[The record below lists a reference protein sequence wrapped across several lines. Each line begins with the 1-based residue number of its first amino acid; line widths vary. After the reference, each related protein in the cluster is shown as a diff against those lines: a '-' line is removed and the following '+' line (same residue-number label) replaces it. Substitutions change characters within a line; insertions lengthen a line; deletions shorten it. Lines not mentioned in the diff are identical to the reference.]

1 MNIKKLF
8 KITIAVI
15 VPVALLCLALF
26 IVKVTGVD
34 AVRSQEAGASR
45 EVTILEELEIG
56 KKDVLV
62 AESDR
67 MALYVNPKDMNL
79 IVEDKATGTKWYA
92 VDPDGLEP
100 EQALITIN
108 YVGEDNAFYNW
119 DSYTYCTA
127 NYTADAETPAYR
139 MYLLENGVR
148 ISMHINEGASQKFFE
163 YMPHKMSVEHYEELF
178 LGTIDRLEEEG
189 DEMAAKY
196 KRALTTNYKKKKE
209 EDKEYYYLLKSP
221 TAPATS
227 ASRQLIELSKVAGY
241 TTEFLLKD
249 ADEFGFTVEFE
260 EPAIFDITVDIT
272 LEGDEVVVN
281 IPVKEIVNG
290 NDFFTLQNIEV
301 LNNFGYVKAEQVGE
315 GYLLVPDGA
324 GALLKMNTYDAKV
337 ADYLRGFYNNDYY
350 TDFYYKAEYGQE
362 LMMPVFGSYVLSA
375 PAAEDGTAEEL
386 TPYGFMAVVENGVDT
401 AFLEAMLASDGT
413 ENTGRSYNKIFTTY
427 DVSQYEWVPVFGEYA
442 DNKATFLS
450 LAPMTEEDYTL
461 RYFFFTGDEVSYYNM
476 AKTYQNYLC
485 AGKEANVYQTEA
497 QLFFEALGTLSLEE
511 RILGIPYDTYF
522 SMTTYEELAAILED
536 MGDRHVNVS
545 YKGVFDGGMNH
556 KLMNSGKLTKANGD
570 QAALDA
576 LIAKVEDAGNSI
588 FLETDF
594 LKIYDEG
601 NGFVTWL
608 HGLEDY
614 SKSVVNVYGYA
625 VELGIFKQRSN
636 HYNLLDPKYI
646 VDVVS
651 DFKNNVSGNYNYY
664 VNDLTEHYYADYGYE
679 YISPYEAQRLLS
691 DALQILAEGSELA
704 LDNPRMDA
712 LAGGTIAVDVSRES
726 SELNLFYT
734 SIPFRQLV
742 LNGMMK
748 YTTTSANNNSDPAS
762 YYLMQ
767 AIETGAQPK
776 FTISA
781 KNVDVLKDSKYSY
794 YFSVQYDL
802 MKDEIKE
809 VYDKLEEAMAIIGT
823 TKIVNHTMLEQDI
836 FLTEYANGT
845 KVVTNYTFD
854 TFEYEGN
861 EVAADNY
868 LILKG
873 GE

>member
-8 KITIAVI
+8 KILIAVAI
-15 VPVALLCLALF
+15 PVALICLIVFL
-26 IVKVTGVD
+26 VKVTKVD
-34 AVRSQEAGASR
+34 TVRSKEAGAFR
-45 EVTILEELEIG
+45 TVTVLEELEIG
-56 KKDVLV
+56 KTDVLV
-62 AESDR
+62 AESDKI
-67 MALYVNPKDMNL
+67 ALYVNPKDMNL

-92 VDPDGLEP
+92 VDPDGKVT

-108 YVGEDNAFYNW
+108 YVGEDNVFYSW

-127 NYTADAETPAYR
+127 NYTAEAETPAYR
-139 MYLLENGVR
+139 MFQLENGVR
-148 ISMHINEGASQKFFE
+148 IVMHINEGASQKFFE
-163 YMPHKMSVEHYEELF
+163 YMPHKMSVENYENLF
-178 LGTIDRLEEEG
+178 LATIDRLEEEG

-196 KRALTTNYKKKKE
+196 KRALTTNYKKKT
-209 EDKEYYYLLKSP
+209 DGDTEYYYLLKSP

-227 ASRQLIELSKVAGY
+227 ASRQLIELSRIAGY
-241 TTEFLLKD
+241 TTEMLLAD

-260 EPAIFDITVDIT
+260 EPAIFDITIDVT
-272 LEGDEVVVN
+272 LEGDELVVN
-281 IPVKEIVNG
+281 IPVNEIVNS

-301 LNNFGYVKAEQVGE
+301 LNNFGYVKTEQVDE

-337 ADYLRGFYNNDYY
+337 PDYLRGFYNNDYY
-350 TDFYYKAEYGQE
+350 TDYYYMAEYSQE
-362 LMMPVFGSYVLSA
+362 LMMPVFASYVLSA
-375 PAAEDGTAEEL
+375 PALEDGTPADVV
-386 TPYGFMAVVENGVDT
+386 PYGFMAVVENGADT
-401 AFLEAMLASDGT
+401 AYLETMLASDGS
-413 ENTGRSYNKIFTTY
+413 ENTGRSYNKIYTTY
-427 DVSQYEWVPVFGEYA
+427 DVTQYEWVPVFGEYA
-442 DNKATFLS
+442 DNGATFLS
-450 LAPMTEEDYTL
+450 FAPLSEEDYTL

-485 AGKEANVYQTEA
+485 DGEVEGVYQTGA
-497 QLFFEALGTLSLEE
+497 QIFLETIGTLSLEE

-536 MGDRHVNVS
+536 LDGRHANIS

-556 KLMNSGKLTKANGD
+556 KLMNSGKLSKVNGG
-570 QAALDA
+570 QEALDA
-576 LIAKVEDAGNSI
+576 LIAKVEGAGDSI
-588 FLETDF
+588 YLETDF
-594 LKIYDEG
+594 LKIYDSG
-601 NGFVTWL
+601 NGFVKWL

-614 SKSVVNVYGYA
+614 SKSVVYIYGYQ
-625 VELGIFKQRSN
+625 VETGLFKQRSN
-636 HYNLLDPKYI
+636 MYHLLDPRYL
-646 VDVVS
+646 VDVVA
-651 DFKNNVSGNYNYY
+651 DFKSNVEGNYNYY
-664 VNDLTEHYYADYGYE
+664 VNDLTEQYYADYGNN
-679 YISPYEAQRLLS
+679 YISPYEAQRLIDQALNTLS
-691 DALQILAEGSELA
+691 EGSELA
-704 LDNPRMDA
+704 LDNPRMDK
-712 LAGGTIAVDVSRES
+712 LVNGTIAVDVSRES
-726 SELNLFYT
+726 SELSAFYT

-742 LNGMMK
+742 LNGIME

-794 YFSVQYDL
+794 FFSIQYDL

-809 VYDKLEEAMAIIGT
+809 VYDKLAEAMEIIGT
-823 TKIVNHTMLEQDI
+823 AEIVNHTMLAKDV

-845 KVVTNYTFD
+845 QVVTNYTFESFD
-854 TFEYEGN
+854 YNGT

-868 LILKG
+868 LVLKG